1 MLGLLSSRRNG
12 ADEPPRLR
20 VAESTR
26 RVFNLELSSER
37 DVECVHSSGVN
48 VLDIDQAENKYMLSG
63 GADGVIAIY
72 NLENVSQKPQYT
84 CKAICTVGRSHAHV
98 HQYSV
103 ETVQW
108 YTHDTGMFLSSSFDK
123 TLKAWDTNA
132 LEPAEI
138 YTFSEKV
145 YCHHMSPIATQ
156 HSLIAVGTSGSKVQ
170 LCDLRTGSST
180 HILNGHRNAVL
191 AARWSTR
198 HEFVLATGS
207 RDNSAKLWDVRKATG
222 CLLTLDQHKGEAWG
236 GSKSSSSRDRSGT
249 QTSHGG
255 HVNGLCFTKDGL
267 HLLTLGTDD
276 RLKLWRTDTGTNLL
290 VNYGRVSNGSRKG
303 VKFAVSA
310 DCSPDLVFIPM
321 GSHVTAFEIYSGRA
335 HTQLS
340 GHYNKVN
347 CCEYYS
353 DFQELYSGGN
363 DSNILVWVP
372 NMGRTQPE
380 EEESDKKS
388 GSKQRSGFQDSW
400 SSSDED

>member
-26 RVFNLELSSER
+26 S
-37 DVECVHSSGVN
+37 
-48 VLDIDQAENKYMLSG
+48 MLSG

-380 EEESDKKS
+380 EEETDKKS

-400 SSSDED
+400 SNSDED